1 MQSCT
6 FIALLQVI
14 IIFVFM
20 KNLLFNHIEF
30 LLPKHN
36 CVIIPDFGGFVVNV
50 IPARYDSE
58 QCLLPPTYAVVFNK
72 ALNYN
77 DGLLAK
83 SISEVENVTYD
94 TACRKIKDAVKEIN
108 LALLKNVAVT
118 CGGLGVMTKDED
130 DNIKFVSNSTL
141 IYPAYYGLTNV
152 GLAPLVIS
160 EETETVEERRRPV
173 LRYAMTGVAAAAV
186 AALFYFA
193 PINMDYFRVNNSPQQ
208 ADIVHTIASYVISPA
223 VDSSAAEMMTSATD
237 VMSEKVTTQSSMPEA
252 MTTETEVSMS
262 SDATFPMANSMDEVD
277 VKPART
283 YYIVVGGEESQK
295 RAERLLD
302 KIRTNDF
309 KHAELVLGSVCRV
322 YVASFHDKK
331 EAERYLDIFRLEN
344 PKYKTAWLY
353 SKKNS

>member
-1 MQSCT
+1 
-6 FIALLQVI
+6 
-14 IIFVFM
+14 M

-58 QCLLPPTYAVVFNK
+58 QSLLPPTYTVVFNR
-72 ALNYN
+72 ALNHN
-77 DGLLAK
+77 DGLLAN
-83 SISEVENVTYD
+83 SICEVENVTYD
-94 TACRKIKDAVKEIN
+94 VACRKIKDAVKEIN
-108 LALLKNVAVT
+108 QALLQNIQVV
-118 CGGLGVMTKDED
+118 CGSVGVMAKDEE

-152 GLAPLVIS
+152 SLAPLVIS
-160 EETETVEERRRPV
+160 EEEDAVVERRRPI
-173 LRYAMTGVAAAAV
+173 LRYAMAGVAAAAV

-193 PINMDYFRVNNSPQQ
+193 PINMDYFKVNNSPQQ
-208 ADIVHTIASYVISPA
+208 ADIVHTIANYVIPST
-223 VDSSAAEMMTSATD
+223 VDSSSAQISTAL
-237 VMSEKVTTQSSMPEA
+237 PEA
-252 MTTETEVSMS
+252 EVTSEELATQDLMAEATVMETES
-262 SDATFPMANSMDEVD
+262 AFPIVKSVDEAD
-277 VKPART
+277 MKPART
-283 YYIVVGGEESQK
+283 YYIIVGGEETQK

-309 KHAELVLGSVCRV
+309 KHAELVMGDVCRV
-322 YVASFHDKK
+322 YVASFHNKK

-353 SKKNS
+353 SKRNS

>member
-72 ALNYN
+72 ALNHN
-77 DGLLAK
+77 DGLLAN
-83 SISEVENVTYD
+83 SICEVENVPYD
-94 TACRKIKDAVKEIN
+94 AACRKIKDAVKEIN
-108 LALLKNVAVT
+108 QALLQNTQVV
-118 CGGLGVMTKDED
+118 CGSLGVMTKDED

-141 IYPAYYGLTNV
+141 IYPSYYGLTNV
-152 GLAPLVIS
+152 SLAPLVIS
-160 EETETVEERRRPV
+160 EETETVIERRRPV

-193 PINMDYFRVNNSPQQ
+193 PINMDYFKVNNSPQQ
-208 ADIVHTIASYVISPA
+208 ADIVHTIASYVISPI
-223 VDSSAAEMMTSATD
+223 VDSSAAQIPTTITESKVASEELATQDLTAEATTMDTESA
-237 VMSEKVTTQSSMPEA
+237 
-252 MTTETEVSMS
+252 
-262 SDATFPMANSMDEVD
+262 FPMAKSMDEVD
-277 VKPART
+277 LKPART